1 MNVAEQA
8 REDLRWRI
16 VSGEFK
22 QNDTVSVR
30 FVANLLGIGMT
41 PARDA
46 LMTLHQEG
54 LVEMRSTGTVV
65 REWTPKEIRAHYQIR
80 LAFEKVALAWVA
92 DHMSSALH
100 RNLVRLCDMQEAFI
114 REGDHRSRFRA
125 DREFHS
131 ALFTAT
137 HNKEIVRTSAFL
149 RSLGPM
155 APNEEFFNSMEE
167 GLAIVAEHREILS
180 ALEGGDVVAA
190 TVVLQKHLEHPVA
203 DGATFP

>member
-16 VSGEFK
+16 VSGELK

-30 FVANLLGIGMT
+30 FVANLLGIGVT

-46 LMTLHQEG
+46 LMGLHQEG
-54 LVEMRSTGTVV
+54 LVEVRPTGTVV
-65 REWTPKEIRAHYQIR
+65 REWTPEEIRVHYQIR
-80 LAFEKVALAWVA
+80 LAFEKVALAWA
-92 DHMSSALH
+92 MDNMSPALH
-100 RNLVRLCDMQEAFI
+100 RKLVGLCDAQEAFTRQGDYRNRI
-114 REGDHRSRFRA
+114 RVDM
-125 DREFHS
+125 EFHS
-131 ALFTAT
+131 ALIAAGN
-137 HNKEIVRTSAFL
+137 NKEIVRAAGFL